1 MNFLKKILLL
11 NSRFERN
18 VWLLNIA
25 YLGFQRLLFSGVEFL
40 SNLDRNGLVIDGNR
54 AGNSGVFS
62 STLLITNLLVTP
74 YVVKLATIFK
84 LEKPHIFRNFSL
96 HIFGSLGY
104 WVINSLIAT
113 YLARLLQV
121 FFDFSP
127 FAVKELGAD
136 SFWYLFSFVLSV
148 RFASAVEFYLLLIGA
163 VTAFQWYE
171 RYQESKL
178 QIAETEKLLS
188 QMSLKFLKAQLQPHF
203 LFNTHH
209 TIISLM
215 SKGETEKATKT
226 LMLLSDLLRQTLKIM
241 ENDETSLKNEVKLL
255 RLYLD
260 IQRVRFKDRL
270 QVNFNIPNDLHA
282 AALPSFLLQPL
293 VENAVQYAI
302 EPNID
307 GGTISVSAVRKN
319 GSLLLCV
326 SDNGSSYDEKSPPD
340 FGIGLS
346 NTAERLEN
354 LYADK
359 QRFDFNQ
366 TETGFAVNIEIP
378 FRQFNN

>member
-11 NSRFERN
+11 NSHFERN

-25 YLGFQRLLFSGVEFL
+25 YLAFERLLFSGVIFL
-40 SNLDRNGLVIDGNR
+40 LASNQNGEGT
-54 AGNSGVFS
+54 FP
-62 STLLITNLLVTP
+62 TMLLIANLITTP
-74 YVVKLATIFK
+74 YIVKLATIYK
-84 LEKPHIFRNFSL
+84 LEKPHIFRNCSL
-96 HIFGSLGY
+96 HIFSSIFY
-104 WVINSLIAT
+104 WVVNAFIAT
-113 YLARLLQV
+113 AFSKTLKLVFELEMFNFDSQTNSFWESLTLILALR
-121 FFDFSP
+121 
-127 FAVKELGAD
+127 FAVAIK
-136 SFWYLFSFVLSV
+136 FYFIVL
-148 RFASAVEFYLLLIGA
+148 GA

-178 QIAETEKLLS
+178 KVAETEKLLS

-215 SKGETEKATKT
+215 NKGETEKATKT

-241 ENDETSLKNEVKLL
+241 ETNETSLENEVKLL
-255 RLYLD
+255 QLYIE
-260 IQRVRFKDRL
+260 IQKVRFKDRL
-270 QVNFNIPNDLHA
+270 QVNFNITNDLTT

-307 GGTISVSAVRKN
+307 GGIISVSATLSN

-326 SDNGSSYDEKSPPD
+326 SDNGNQFNEKSPINI
-340 FGIGLS
+340 GVGLS

-354 LYADK
+354 LYGNK
-359 QRFDFNQ
+359 QRFDFKQ
-366 TETGFAVNIEIP
+366 SESGFTVDIEIP

>member
-25 YLGFQRLLFSGVEFL
+25 YLGFQKLLFSGVIFL
-40 SNLDRNGLVIDGNR
+40 LELGENR
-54 AGNSGVFS
+54 QQSGGTFTT
-62 STLLITNLLVTP
+62 TLLITNLLMTP
-74 YVVKLATIFK
+74 YVVKLAMIYK
-84 LEKPHIFRNFSL
+84 LEKPHIFRNCSI
-96 HIFGSLGY
+96 HIFGSIVY
-104 WVINSLIAT
+104 WLVNALIAT
-113 YLARLLQV
+113 GLSHVLKVV
-121 FFDFSP
+121 FNLDMFNFESNFYSFLESWTMVLGLR
-127 FAVKELGAD
+127 FAVAI
-136 SFWYLFSFVLSV
+136 
-148 RFASAVEFYLLLIGA
+148 EFYFIVLGA

-178 QIAETEKLLS
+178 KVAETEKLLS

-215 SKGETEKATKT
+215 NKGETEKATKT

-241 ENDETSLKNEVKLL
+241 ENDETSLENEVKLL
-255 RLYLD
+255 RLYLN
-260 IQRVRFKDRL
+260 IQQVRFKDRL
-270 QVNFNIPNDLHA
+270 QIKFNIPNDLTT

-307 GGTISVSAVRKN
+307 GGTISVSAVRSN
-319 GSLLLCV
+319 RSLLLCV

-346 NTAERLEN
+346 NTAERLET

-366 TETGFAVNIEIP
+366 TENGFAVNIEIP

>member
-1 MNFLKKILLL
+1 MNLLKKILLM
-11 NSRFERN
+11 NTRFERN
-18 VWLLNIA
+18 VWLIA
-25 YLGFQRLLFSGVEFL
+25 ILILTFQSLLGNGVEL
-40 SNLDRNGLVIDGNR
+40 LLELDGEMHQGN
-54 AGNSGVFS
+54 GVFP
-62 STLLITNLLVTP
+62 ITNLIANIFTTP
-74 YVVKLATIFK
+74 YFVKLATIFR
-84 LEKPHIFRNFSL
+84 LEKPHILRNMFF
-96 HIFGSLGY
+96 HIFGSIFY
-104 WVINSLIAT
+104 WVITVSIAVLLAYMLKVSFNLSILGILDSYTDSLGGFWLFI
-113 YLARLLQV
+113 
-121 FFDFSP
+121 FSTK
-127 FAVKELGAD
+127 FAVAI
-136 SFWYLFSFVLSV
+136 
-148 RFASAVEFYLLLIGA
+148 EFYFIVVGA

-178 QIAETEKLLS
+178 KVAETEKLLS

-215 SKGETEKATKT
+215 NKGEIEKATKT

-241 ENDETSLKNEVKLL
+241 ETDETSLENEVKLL

-260 IQRVRFKDRL
+260 IQQVRFKDRL
-270 QVNFNIPNDLHA
+270 KVNFNIPNDLTT

-302 EPNID
+302 EPNVE
-307 GGTISVSAVRKN
+307 GGIISVSATRNN

-326 SDNGSSYDEKSPPD
+326 SDNGNQFNEKTPMN
-340 FGIGLS
+340 FGVGLA

-354 LYADK
+354 LYGDK
-359 QRFDFNQ
+359 QRFDFKQ
-366 TETGFAVNIEIP
+366 SESGFTVDIEIP